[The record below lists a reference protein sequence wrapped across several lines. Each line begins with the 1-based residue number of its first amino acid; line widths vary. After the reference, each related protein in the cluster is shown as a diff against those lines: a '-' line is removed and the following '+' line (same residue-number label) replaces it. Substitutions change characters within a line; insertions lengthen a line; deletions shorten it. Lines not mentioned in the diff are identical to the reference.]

1 MNFNRLKEI
10 RQQLYACFDRG
21 ADALFNLA
29 DALLS
34 ESQAQSL
41 PELSLSPFFERQ
53 WPSIYEALSDGRINV
68 EQLRALWVNV
78 LLAERAESDPIWIG
92 VDTSNLS
99 RDDAVTSA
107 DRTIIHLAN
116 LPLVDKAI
124 GIGWTFSTVVL
135 LPEQVS
141 SWTPILDQQR
151 VSSEQ
156 TAIGVA
162 IAQLQALQPLFGT
175 RRVIVLADRWYST
188 PEFLRACH
196 ELGYSVLIRLTS
208 HRKLYRAPV
217 RTHQRGAPPKDG
229 PLFQGKRPETHG
241 PADELWSEQEPSG
254 RRVQISRWS
263 HLHFQQDR
271 ELELSVI
278 RVEREAAK
286 GTKRDPR
293 VSWFV
298 MLDESIPLSQV
309 REQYRRRFSQEH
321 CYRFLK
327 QELLWTCVH
336 VRTPEQFERWS
347 WVVALVVNQ
356 LYLARQL
363 GQALHR
369 PWERTDRP
377 VTPQQVRRVMPTIV
391 LQVGTPARRCQPR
404 GKSPGRAKGFRP
416 EPAPRFPVVR
426 KTPNVPL
433 KASG

>member
-1 MNFNRLKEI
+1 VNYTKLKDI
-10 RQQLYACFDRG
+10 RQQLYASFERG
-21 ADALFNLA
+21 ADALFNLS

-53 WPSIYEALSDGRINV
+53 WPSVYEALEDGRINV
-68 EQLRALWVNV
+68 EQVRALWVKV
-78 LLAERAESDPIWIG
+78 LLAERAETEPIWIA
-92 VDTSNLS
+92 VDGSNLT
-99 RDDAVTSA
+99 RLDAATSA
-107 DRTIIHLAN
+107 DRTIIHLSN
-116 LPLVDKAI
+116 LPLVEKPI

-135 LPEQVS
+135 LPEQTS

-151 VSSEQ
+151 ISSEQ
-156 TAIGVA
+156 TAIEVA
-162 IAQLQALQPLFGT
+162 ITQLQALKPLFGN
-175 RRVIVLADRWYST
+175 RQVILLADRWYAT
-188 PEFLRACH
+188 PEFLHACQ
-196 ELGYSVLIRLTS
+196 ELGYSVLIRLKS
-208 HRKLYRAPV
+208 NRKLYRVPV
-217 RTHQRGAPPKDG
+217 RRHKLGAPPKDG

-241 PADELWSEQEPSG
+241 EAEEVCSEQEETG
-254 RRVQISRWS
+254 RTTCISRWN

-271 ELELSVI
+271 SLDLSVI

-298 MLDESIPLSQV
+298 MLDAVIPLSQV

-321 CYRFLK
+321 NYRFLK
-327 QELLWTCVH
+327 QELLWTRVH
-336 VRTPEQFERWS
+336 VRTPAQFERWS
-347 WVVALVVNQ
+347 WLVALVFNQ
-356 LYLARQL
+356 LSLARDL

-377 VTPQQVRRVMPTIV
+377 VTPQQVRRVMPTIL
-391 LQVGTPARRCQPR
+391 LQVGTPARPCQPR

-416 EPAPRFPVVR
+416 APAPRFPVVH
-426 KTPNVPL
+426 KTLKGPL

>member
-53 WPSIYEALSDGRINV
+53 WPSVYEALSDGRINV

-107 DRTIIHLAN
+107 DRTIIHLSN

-196 ELGYSVLIRLTS
+196 ELGYSVLIRLKS
-208 HRKLYRAPV
+208 NRKLYRAPV
-217 RTHQRGAPPKDG
+217 RSHQRGAPPKDG

-241 PADELWSEQEPSG
+241 PADELWSEQEPRG

-321 CYRFLK
+321 GYRFLK

-377 VTPQQVRRVMPTIV
+377 VTPQQVRRVMPTIL